1 MSRDT
6 LIDVH
11 PDDPRWD
18 HAFGPGADG
27 VRLHYVRKGRGPA
40 VVLLHG
46 WPGFWYDW
54 RRVIPRIAEE
64 ADVIAPDFRGFGDS
78 DKPKLPPE
86 VGYTPEAFGKDILAL
101 LDHLGIREV
110 VVAGHDLGATVA
122 QFLARKASERIRA
135 LALFNPSY
143 PGIGMRRFEPS
154 AQRESWYQHFH
165 CLPWSDQLIGYNRD
179 TIRLYLKYF
188 YDHWVGRKETVR
200 PKEFEAIVDVFS
212 RPGVVRGSINH
223 YVARAAVHMEEAEVD
238 PKTLQILQPTVV
250 LWGNA
255 DPVRPSNW
263 SDRLQEYFPLLK
275 LYILQGVGHFVPFE
289 APDEAA
295 ESIREAVRS
304 SEHKNSQ

>member
-1 MSRDT
+1 VRTNDP

-11 PDDPRWD
+11 PTDSRWG
-18 HAFGPGADG
+18 HNFGPGDDG
-27 VRLHYVRKGRGPA
+27 IRLHYVRRGRGPS

-54 RRVIPRIAEE
+54 RRVIPRLDEK

-78 DKPKLPPE
+78 DKPKLTPE
-86 VGYTPEAFGKDILAL
+86 EGYTPEAFANDIIAL

-122 QFLARKASERIRA
+122 QFLARKERKRIKA

-179 TIRLYLKYF
+179 TVDLYLRHF
-188 YDHWVGRKETVR
+188 YDHWVARKEAVR

-212 RPGVVRGSINH
+212 REGAVRGSINH
-223 YVARAAVHMEEAEVD
+223 YAARAAAHIKESEVD
-238 PKTLQILQPTVV
+238 PKVLRIAQPTII
-250 LWGNA
+250 LWADA
-255 DPVRPSNW
+255 DPVRPSRW
-263 SDRLQEYFPLLK
+263 ADRLQEYFPSMTLRILK
-275 LYILQGVGHFVPFE
+275 GVGHFVPLE
-289 APDEAA
+289 APDDTA
-295 ESIREAVRS
+295 ESIRAALPHE
-304 SEHKNSQ
+304 